1 MTRDDHRRSERGQV
15 AVEVA
20 VLFPGLLVLLFFVL
34 QLGLWS
40 VARSVATAT
49 ADEGVRTGRAEGA
62 GPAAGIDASRSF
74 LRQRAGR
81 FLTHTT
87 VTAAVSTPD
96 EIRIQVHGDALTV
109 IPGHYPVSGQ
119 ARGPVERYTTP

>member
-1 MTRDDHRRSERGQV
+1 MTRHHLGSERGQV
-15 AVEVA
+15 AVEAA
-20 VLFPGLLVLLFFVL
+20 VLFPALLVLLFVVV

-40 VARSVATAT
+40 VARSVATAA
-49 ADEGVRTGRAEGA
+49 ADEGVRAGRAEGT
-62 GPAAGIDASRSF
+62 GPATGSHASRSF
-74 LRQRAGR
+74 LGQKAGR

-87 VTAAVSTPD
+87 VTAAGSTRD
-96 EIRIQVHGDALTV
+96 EIRIQVHGDALSV